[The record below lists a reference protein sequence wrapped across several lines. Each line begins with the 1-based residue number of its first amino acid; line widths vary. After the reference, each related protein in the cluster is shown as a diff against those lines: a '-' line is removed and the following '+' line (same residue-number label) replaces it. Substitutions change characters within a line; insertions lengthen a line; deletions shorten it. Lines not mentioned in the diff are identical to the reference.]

1 MVFLSGSDVFVCAGS
16 HPQHSLYPSLF
27 IYLIILPHVCT
38 CKERT
43 DHDALGPTGRLT
55 LHPWLPPSSAGQ
67 TLTLEQMDNGLDALS
82 ASGHTLRPPA
92 LATALPFTSCCPPF
106 LLLHLSCPAPDC
118 LNSQKRKKKTCTPL
132 SLCFAISITL
142 FQHFPH
148 QLFPRSDFTYFN
160 PITYFFPI
168 SSLCPS
174 PPMQVNLFRGGLS
187 THFSSPLLDFV
198 LKWDVQ
204 GTNKILIKNT
214 CGC

>member
-1 MVFLSGSDVFVCAGS
+1 MCLCELDA
-16 HPQHSLYPSLF
+16 PPYPSLF

-38 CKERT
+38 CEERT

-55 LHPWLPPSSAGQ
+55 LHPWPPSSAGQ

-118 LNSQKRKKKTCTPL
+118 LNSQKKRTCTPL

-148 QLFPRSDFTYFN
+148 QFLPSSDFTYFN
-160 PITYFFPI
+160 PITYFFPFPLFVHRHPCRWI
-168 SSLCPS
+168 FSQAVYQRCFPPLC
-174 PPMQVNLFRGGLS
+174 
-187 THFSSPLLDFV
+187 
-198 LKWDVQ
+198 
-204 GTNKILIKNT
+204 
-214 CGC
+214 